1 MEKDRSTVFAPA
13 SGAGPA
19 GVAVIRVSGP
29 ASGAALYRL
38 CQCEL
43 PPPRRLTRVQ
53 VSDPVSGNVLD
64 DGLAAWFPAPTSFT
78 GEDVVELHIHG
89 GRAVL
94 DAVLD
99 ALGRCPGL
107 ALAEPGAFTRRAFE
121 NGKLDL
127 TAAEGLADLVAAET
141 EGQRRQAL
149 RQMQGELGRLYEAW
163 RQRLLENLAHLEAA
177 IDVSDEDLPEDLAD
191 RVHMDVGKLLKEV
204 DGHLADGHRGE
215 RLRDGFHVAILGPP
229 NVGKSSLLNR
239 LARREA
245 AIVAETAGTTR
256 DVIEVHLDLG
266 GYPVVLADTA
276 GLRDSDDLVEAEGVR
291 RAALRGRESDLRLV
305 VLDATGWPE
314 IDPPTRDMMD
324 GEAVVVVN
332 KIDVRELEPPLLIGD
347 QPVHPVS
354 ALTGKGLDGL
364 LERLTTT
371 VAERLAGGGAPALT
385 RARHRRALDDCRAA
399 LGRYLDT
406 GADEL
411 AAEDLRLAVRALG
424 RITGRVDVEDLLDV
438 IFRDFCIGK

>member
-1 MEKDRSTVFAPA
+1 MEKDRSTIFAPA

-29 ASGAALYRL
+29 ASGAALRRL
-38 CQCEL
+38 CRCE

-53 VSDPVSGNVLD
+53 VSDPVSGDVLD
-64 DGLAAWFPAPTSFT
+64 DGLAAWFPAPASFT

-94 DAVLD
+94 AAVLD
-99 ALGRCPGL
+99 ALGGCPGL

-141 EGQRRQAL
+141 EAQRSQAL
-149 RQMQGELGRLYEAW
+149 RQMQGELGRLYEDW
-163 RQRLLENLAHLEAA
+163 RQRLVENLAHLEAA
-177 IDVSDEDLPEDLAD
+177 IDFSDEDLPGDLVG
-191 RVHMDVGKLLKEV
+191 RVREAVGKLSEEIG
-204 DGHLADGHRGE
+204 GHLADGHRGE
-215 RLRDGFHVAILGPP
+215 RLRDGFHIAILGPP

-239 LARREA
+239 LARRDA

-266 GYPVVLADTA
+266 GYPVILADTA
-276 GLRDSDDLVEAEGVR
+276 GLRDSEDLVEAEGVR
-291 RAALRGRESDLRLV
+291 RAARRGRESDLRLV
-305 VLDATGWPE
+305 VLDAAVWPE
-314 IDPPTRDMMD
+314 VDPPTREMVDA
-324 GEAVVVVN
+324 EAVVVVN
-332 KIDVRELEPPLLIGD
+332 KIDLREPEPPLKFEGRS
-347 QPVHPVS
+347 VHSVS
-354 ALTGKGLDGL
+354 ALTGRGLDGL
-364 LERLTTT
+364 VERLAST
-371 VAERLAGGGAPALT
+371 VAERFAGGGAPVLT
-385 RARHRRALDDCRAA
+385 RARHRQALETCRDALD
-399 LGRYLDT
+399 RYLRAK
-406 GADEL
+406 ADEL